1 MKDKIIKFL
10 NLIFAPRITYYS
22 TENIDPKELKK
33 VTEAIKKMN
42 KEFDDFWKNIK

>member
-22 TENIDPKELKK
+22 TENIDPKELEK
-33 VTEAIKKMN
+33 VNKAIGEMN
-42 KEFDDFWKNIK
+42 KAFDDFWKNIK